1 MDSDISPKFQI
12 SHEVFFRVRNQKSF
26 LSEYYNAGGQKIV
39 QILIGFNTQNC
50 SNICFYDFIE
60 YS

>member
-26 LSEYYNAGGQKIV
+26 LSEYYNAGGKR
-39 QILIGFNTQNC
+39 LFK
-50 SNICFYDFIE
+50 S
-60 YS
+60 